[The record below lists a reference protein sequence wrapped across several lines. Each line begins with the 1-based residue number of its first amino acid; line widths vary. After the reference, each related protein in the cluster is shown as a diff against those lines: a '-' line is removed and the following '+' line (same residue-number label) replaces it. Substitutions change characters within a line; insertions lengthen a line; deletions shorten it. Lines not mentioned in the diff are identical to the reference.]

1 MGDVKRVIAGVEHR
15 SILTPTG
22 GFLRTGYTHTLNPY
36 SGCSFAR
43 ALCGVFCYAQH
54 NRWVTQ
60 GRPWGLYG
68 AKLEARA
75 AYRRDFDR
83 IKRPRGAAR
92 APGDARGA
100 LRIYMSSSTDPY
112 LPQEAALGLTRGL
125 LEEMVER
132 TPDVLVVQTRA
143 PLVARDLDLLRSL
156 SSRCELW
163 LSITVE
169 TDLDPVP
176 GLPPHATPPARR
188 LEVLEQARGAGVRT
202 QAAVSPLLPID
213 DLPGFAA
220 KLDRA
225 CDRVVVDHYLVGD
238 GSHGLRTKRT
248 PFVDLLVAAGH
259 ERWTRLESLEE
270 VRAALAERLGDE
282 RVVVSCEGFNAVGV
296 RPDC

>member
-1 MGDVKRVIAGVEHR
+1 MSGSSQGPGRGVEHR

-22 GFLRTGYTHTLNPY
+22 GFLKRGYTHTLNPY
-36 SGCSFAR
+36 SGCSFAG

-54 NRWVTQ
+54 NRWITR

-83 IKRPRGAAR
+83 IKRPRGR
-92 APGDARGA
+92 TRPPGP

-112 LPQEAALGLTRGL
+112 LPQEATLGLTRGL
-125 LEEMVER
+125 LEEMLER
-132 TPDVLVVQTRA
+132 APDVLVVQTRA
-143 PLVARDLDLLRSL
+143 PLVARDLDLLRAL
-156 SSRCELW
+156 SARCQLW
-163 LSITVE
+163 LSMTVE
-169 TDLDPVP
+169 TDQDPVP

-188 LEVLEQARGAGVRT
+188 LEVLEEARELGVRT
-202 QAAVSPLLPID
+202 QAAVSPLLPIA

-248 PFVDLLVAAGH
+248 PFVDLLLAAGH

-270 VRAALAERLGDE
+270 VRAALAARLGAE
-282 RVVVSCEGFNAVGV
+282 RVVVSCEGFNAVG
-296 RPDC
+296 